1 MKISR
6 DHGQWSC
13 LTSRTRRIAFFLFAV
28 VVAQLCRF
36 MPFDMYNFGPTT
48 SLSNELEQNLKFPQ
62 PIHLVVHDPTHIQE
76 AAPVSSNHTSPTSTR
91 GKHRVIWSQ
100 ARGDRSGSFI
110 QDMLMCHAYAFHN
123 DYIYGGACGRDTKLI
138 FRSLHKELVDA
149 MGLSNVLKF
158 GCPSANVNLQRRSD
172 YIKNDT
178 GIFTDAYIKF
188 LQSLI
193 EYPTKPERRR
203 IAVHIRRGDITPCR
217 PRTRGYPR
225 YLPNQHFLRL
235 IDRYN
240 PQNDSDVFI
249 YSESKSFETF
259 DKFRARGYHV
269 VLDGSIGDVWK
280 GILISDVA
288 ILSRSSF
295 SLVPAVLT
303 KGTVVYTEFWHKP
316 LPGWEI
322 VEEDFVNATTVEF
335 RRLKATCPPK
345 KPKKG

>member
-1 MKISR
+1 MKISK

-13 LTSRTRRIAFFLFAV
+13 LTSRIRRV
-28 VVAQLCRF
+28 VVLFTVVIAWVFRF
-36 MPFDMYNFGPTT
+36 ITFDGQDFGPTNT
-48 SLSNELEQNLKFPQ
+48 YSSVLEQSWRSPQ
-62 PIHLVVHDPTHIQE
+62 STHSVIYDPIHILDE
-76 AAPVSSNHTSPTSTR
+76 APVSNNHTPPLSRR
-91 GKHRVIWSQ
+91 GKRKVIWSQ

-110 QDMLMCHAYAFHN
+110 QDMLMCHAFAFHN
-123 DYIYGGACGRDTKLI
+123 NHIYGGACGRNTNLM
-138 FRSLHKELVDA
+138 FRPLHKELIDA
-149 MGLSNVLKF
+149 MGLSDVLKF
-158 GCPSANVNLQRRSD
+158 GCPNANVELQHRAD
-172 YIKNDT
+172 YIQNDT
-178 GIFTDAYIKF
+178 GIFTDTYIRF

-203 IAVHIRRGDITPCR
+203 IAVHVRRGDITPCR

-249 YSESKSFETF
+249 YSESTSFETF
-259 DKFRARGYHV
+259 DEFRSRGYQV
-269 VLDGSIGDVWK
+269 VLDGSIAEVWK

-303 KGTVVYTEFWHKP
+303 KGVVVYTKFWHKP
-316 LPGWEI
+316 LPGWDI
-322 VEEDFVNATTVEF
+322 VEEAFVNATTVEF
-335 RRLKATCPPK
+335 RRLKATCPTK
-345 KPKKG
+345 NKLNKG